1 MGRWLLVLALLGACD
16 CGEKSDEEIL
26 RERIDTS
33 TVHLYAAAKNAVVD
47 DAELGRTILG
57 LVSVVTGGHG
67 PRGSAP
73 STASRA
79 RIATDVVGLARG
91 LLSLRETGQ
100 AIVRGEQ
107 DEGPPLIPTLLG
119 GDGPSI
125 NASTDHALL
134 FVGLWAFKMHPR
146 SPVPLPD
153 EILLFEASRIDADEL
168 TMPEL
173 ETPVH
178 ALRSWVYATHEL
190 CDLAKRDADALE
202 DRDRD
207 SLRRLFVGV
216 GGDELTGDQTRATD
230 AGMTALAHGGTAYCY
245 FGRDEPEKAREELQ
259 AFVDAAEE
267 AGATEADLA
276 LVRAYLAYHADDL
289 ADARRQLELA
299 KTATWMD
306 DERREE
312 IDELIEH
319 LDRDDTG
326 ILDRYFDKVF
336 FAQFVARTVFRE
348 VERAGVL
355 DAVAETEVVRTTGA
369 FVEIAARSV
378 GGVERAAEDAR
389 EAAGEAAGM
398 AAGELT
404 MQAGALWE
412 RVAGMSSE
420 SESDMETED
429 STE

>member
-1 MGRWLLVLALLGACD
+1 MLVLALLAACD

-33 TVHLYAAAKNAVVD
+33 TVHLYAAAKNAVVE
-47 DAELGRTILG
+47 DAELGRTIMG
-57 LVSVVTGGHG
+57 LVSVVMGGHG
-67 PRGSAP
+67 PRGSTPA
-73 STASRA
+73 STADRA
-79 RIATDVVGLARG
+79 RVATDVVGLARA

-100 AIVRGEQ
+100 SIVRGER

-119 GDGPSI
+119 ADTPSI
-125 NASTDHALL
+125 NSATDHALL
-134 FVGLWAFKMHPR
+134 FVGLWVFKMHPR

-207 SLRRLFVGV
+207 AVRRLFSGV
-216 GGDELTGDQTRATD
+216 GGDELSADQTRATD

-245 FGRDEPEKAREELQ
+245 FGRDEDEEAREELR

-267 AGATEADLA
+267 AGATDADLG

-289 ADARRQLELA
+289 RETRRQLELA
-299 KTATWMD
+299 KTATWVD
-306 DERREE
+306 DDRREE

-319 LDRDDTG
+319 LDRDETG

-348 VERAGVL
+348 LERAGVF
-355 DAVAETEVVRTTGA
+355 DAVAETEVVRKTGA

-378 GGVERAAEDAR
+378 GGVGRAAEDAQ
-389 EAAGEAAGM
+389 EAATE

-404 MQAGALWE
+404 MKAGALWE
-412 RVAGMSSE
+412 RVAPMESSE
-420 SESDMETED
+420 SESESDPD
-429 STE
+429 SE